1 MIRHGP
7 KLSIRHIHVYS
18 CIVPCVLLTLEAHSL
33 LPCSGLFTW
42 GPREAFRLGTSLSL
56 SVPSGSHTNKGP
68 VSKWSQRRAASWS
81 AVTQTPFSTQPGESC
96 RHVQTSGLESEDHSD
111 RGVGPRAQKHHRLR
125 RCRRVAKFYEHN
137 FSRKAHECICV
148 EGCMSVAHVLQCQL
162 DWT

>member
-42 GPREAFRLGTSLSL
+42 GPREAFRLSTSLSL
-56 SVPSGSHTNKGP
+56 LFLQGHTQIKDQSLSGVKEEQRAGQQSLGHL
-68 VSKWSQRRAASWS
+68 SQLNLARAV
-81 AVTQTPFSTQPGESC
+81 VTCKQAGSNLRTTA
-96 RHVQTSGLESEDHSD
+96 T
-111 RGVGPRAQKHHRLR
+111 GVGPRAQKHHRLR

>member
-1 MIRHGP
+1 MYCSLCAPNSGGAFSAPLFRPVHLRTKGGFSTRH
-7 KLSIRHIHVYS
+7 
-18 CIVPCVLLTLEAHSL
+18 VLE
-33 LPCSGLFTW
+33 P
-42 GPREAFRLGTSLSL
+42 

-81 AVTQTPFSTQPGESC
+81 AVTRTPFSTQPGESC